1 MSYRLSLLLVTC
13 LTCIGVIPVSPL
25 ELRVNAGATLQETT
39 SSTDATVT
47 QRPGTDALIMELAQS
62 ESSPSPSAPSSPT
75 PELPDLSAGSQ
86 GQAVTQLQTILQE
99 LGHYS
104 AAIDG
109 QYGAS
114 TTEAVSK
121 FQQEAGLE
129 ANGRVGADTWERLI
143 AAQTTDALET
153 TTSTATPSDASAT
166 ESESEPAEA
175 TESASRSGLTWW
187 ILSFLVVLGVAG
199 GLFYFLRM
207 EKLEAKRSTSPL
219 SGGLAD
225 QPPTLDSSTR
235 PYFQNGSSNRDLVR
249 SEVVSG
255 HMEDAS
261 DMEGTSRLSK
271 IDIVQELVRDL
282 HSPDPSKR
290 RKAIWELGQ
299 RGDSQSLQPL
309 VDMMIDADSSQRNLI
324 LAAISEIGVR
334 SLKPVNRALLISL
347 QDNSP
352 DVRKNAIRD
361 LTRIYDQVAQVS
373 HLLRHAAEDGDDE
386 VRETARWALG
396 QLNRIKTLTEAL
408 PDSGTNSAALPNS
421 AKQEQLPQDS
431 SANSNQYTE
440 ESNPLGSNHYA
451 ENSSSSNYYSED
463 APVPGTNDS
472 NSNSNSNSTNET
484 FW

>member
-13 LTCIGVIPVSPL
+13 LTCLGVIPVSPL
-25 ELRVNAGATLQETT
+25 GLRVNASATLQETT
-39 SSTDATVT
+39 NSTDATVA
-47 QRPGTDALIMELAQS
+47 QRPGADTLILAQS
-62 ESSPSPSAPSSPT
+62 ESSPAPSAPPSPT
-75 PELPDLSAGSQ
+75 PDLPDLSAGSE
-86 GQAVTQLQTILQE
+86 GQAVIQLQTILQE

-104 AAIDG
+104 ATIDG
-109 QYGAS
+109 QYGES

-129 ANGRVGADTWERLI
+129 ANGRVGAETWERLI
-143 AAQTTDALET
+143 AAQATEALET
-153 TTSTATPSDASAT
+153 TPSTATPADASAA
-166 ESESEPAEA
+166 ESESESAEA

-199 GLFYFLRM
+199 ALFYFLRM
-207 EKLEAKRSTSPL
+207 EKLEAKRPDSPL
-219 SGGLAD
+219 RGGLAD
-225 QPPTLDSSTR
+225 QSPTLETPTR
-235 PYFQNGSSNRDLVR
+235 QYFPNGSNRDLVH

-396 QLNRIKTLTEAL
+396 QLNRIKTLTESL
-408 PDSGTNSAALPNS
+408 PDSRTNSAALPNS
-421 AKQEQLPQDS
+421 VKQEQLLQDS
-431 SANSNQYTE
+431 SANSNHYAE
-440 ESNPLGSNHYA
+440 ESKSPNSNHYS
-451 ENSSSSNYYSED
+451 ENSSGSNYYSED
-463 APVPGTNDS
+463 APVSGTKD
-472 NSNSNSNSTNET
+472 SNSNSTNET

>member
-13 LTCIGVIPVSPL
+13 LTGLGVIPVLPL
-25 ELRVNAGATLQETT
+25 GLRVDAAVTLQEITN
-39 SSTDATVT
+39 STDAFAPG
-47 QRPGTDALIMELAQS
+47 QRSGTNAFMMELAQS
-62 ESSPSPSAPSSPT
+62 ESSPSPSAT
-75 PELPDLSAGSQ
+75 PELPNLLPGSQ

-99 LGHYS
+99 LGHYT
-104 AAIDG
+104 AAVDG
-109 QYGAS
+109 KYGDS
-114 TTEAVSK
+114 TAEAVSK
-121 FQQEAGLE
+121 FQQAAGLT
-129 ANGRVGADTWERLI
+129 ADGRVNTETWEKLI
-143 AAQTTDALET
+143 AAQATEAIEATNTSTDA
-153 TTSTATPSDASAT
+153 SGAT
-166 ESESEPAEA
+166 ESTAETESAEA
-175 TESASRSGLTWW
+175 TNASSSGLTWW

-207 EKLEAKRSTSPL
+207 EKLDAKRPSSSL
-219 SGGLAD
+219 KGGLAD
-225 QPPTLDSSTR
+225 QSPTLETPTR
-235 PYFQNGSSNRDLVR
+235 PYFPNGSSKRDLVR

-396 QLNRIKTLTEAL
+396 QLNRIKTLTDSL
-408 PDSGTNSAALPNS
+408 PESGANSTALPNS
-421 AKQEQLPQDS
+421 VKQEQLPQDS
-431 SANSNQYTE
+431 STSSDRHTE
-440 ESNPLGSNHYA
+440 ESEPPSSNYYS
-451 ENSSSSNYYSED
+451 ENSSGSNYYSED
-463 APVPGTNDS
+463 APVSGTSDS

>member
-1 MSYRLSLLLVTC
+1 MSYRLSLLLVSC
-13 LTCIGVIPVSPL
+13 LTCLGITPISLGSQS
-25 ELRVNAGATLQETT
+25 NAETT
-39 SSTDATVT
+39 LPHILPADASAPA
-47 QRPGTDALIMELAQS
+47 QRPGIALEIELAQV
-62 ESSPSPSAPSSPT
+62 ESSPSPSESPLLSMPDL
-75 PELPDLSAGSQ
+75 PELSPGSR

-99 LGHYS
+99 LDHYD

-114 TTEAVSK
+114 TAEAVTE
-121 FQQEAGLE
+121 FQQAAGLT
-129 ANGRVGADTWERLI
+129 ANGLVSAETWQRLL
-143 AAQTTDALET
+143 AAQ
-153 TTSTATPSDASAT
+153 AT
-166 ESESEPAEA
+166 ETSEASPASTETPLAPETSAEAAPAE
-175 TESASRSGLTWW
+175 SAEAAPRSGLTWW

-207 EKLEAKRSTSPL
+207 EKLEAKRPGSSPR
-219 SGGLAD
+219 GGLAD
-225 QPPTLDSSTR
+225 QSPTMDSTR
-235 PYFQNGSSNRDLVR
+235 PYFQNGSGNRNLVR

-255 HMEDAS
+255 HMEEAS

-282 HSPDPSKR
+282 HSPDPGKR

-396 QLNRIKTLTEAL
+396 QLNRIKTLTESL
-408 PDSGTNSAALPNS
+408 PDSGASSTALPNS
-421 AKQEQLPQDS
+421 ANSTKQEQLPEDS
-431 SANSNQYTE
+431 SAASNRYAE
-440 ESNPLGSNHYA
+440 ESASSN
-451 ENSSSSNYYSED
+451 SNYYSDSSGSNYYPED
-463 APVPGTNDS
+463 SSVSGGQD
-472 NSNSNSNSTNET
+472 SNSNSTNDT
-484 FW
+484 YW